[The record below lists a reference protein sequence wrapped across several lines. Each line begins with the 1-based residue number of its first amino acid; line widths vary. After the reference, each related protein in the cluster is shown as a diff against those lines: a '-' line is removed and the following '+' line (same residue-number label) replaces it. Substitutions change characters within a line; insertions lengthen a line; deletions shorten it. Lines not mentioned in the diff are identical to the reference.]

1 MNLFS
6 GRVSH
11 LHGLLVL
18 PIPFPVRCLKLVAVF
33 CLDLGNL
40 CVRSGSGAAAVM
52 ERGIA
57 AALTCAGELIS
68 AGLQTLLLL
77 AVLEQAGPVGID
89 QEMSYGGKI
98 QWVIVITK

>member
-1 MNLFS
+1 M
-6 GRVSH
+6 
-11 LHGLLVL
+11 VL
-18 PIPFPVRCLKLVAVF
+18 PIPFPVRYLKLVAVF

-52 ERGIA
+52 ELGIA

-77 AVLEQAGPVGID
+77 LLAGLEQAGPVGIN
-89 QEMSYGGKI
+89 QEMGYGGKT
-98 QWVIVITK
+98 QLVIVITK

>member
-1 MNLFS
+1 M
-6 GRVSH
+6 
-11 LHGLLVL
+11 VL
-18 PIPFPVRCLKLVAVF
+18 PIPFPVRYLKLVAVF

-52 ERGIA
+52 ELGIA

-77 AVLEQAGPVGID
+77 LLAGLEQAGPVGID
-89 QEMSYGGKI
+89 QEMGYGGKT
-98 QWVIVITK
+98 QLVIVITK